1 MEKRRFLDGRDERGI
16 NGERGEGAMEEET
29 KKTKVVKSAD
39 KLRFFFL
46 HANTYVHLYVIP
58 FIKILKY

>member
-1 MEKRRFLDGRDERGI
+1 
-16 NGERGEGAMEEET
+16 MEEEA

-46 HANTYVHLYVIP
+46 HANTYVHLHVIP

>member
-1 MEKRRFLDGRDERGI
+1 
-16 NGERGEGAMEEET
+16 MEEET

-46 HANTYVHLYVIP
+46 DANTYVHLHVIP